1 MSTTLAGI
9 IKSDLD
15 DRVVKVIS
23 QVLSSRKLAYA
34 LTVVVHQSWVGLTQA
49 RART

>member
-1 MSTTLAGI
+1 MSTTLAGT

-23 QVLSSRKLAYA
+23 RVLSSRKLAYA
-34 LTVVVHQSWVGLTQA
+34 LTVVVQSWVGLTQA